1 MSDLIIAIFM
11 YMIIYVDSF
20 LYRRNSNGIEPWN
33 MSNPAVLPV
42 QRGPAVSSKFA
53 NKHANFNASHS
64 GCSQIVWPATLS
76 HNTCTK
82 QHLPIVPTM
91 ADNPEAKELSP
102 NPPSAFT
109 PVIPVR
115 DIEKDSLKTNQIEL
129 SSFTPSDRSFKTVLT
144 KHSIIHS
151 NVPTRSKSVSSVG
164 RQVKYLSLLLDGYYI
179 LCLLIVIPGV
189 VRNPP
194 KKKLPESQVGV
205 R

>member
-1 MSDLIIAIFM
+1 MLIRFFTEEIPMASNPGTCQIPPCSLFNADQLIA
-11 YMIIYVDSF
+11 
-20 LYRRNSNGIEPWN
+20 RNSPTDTQTLMPPILAAPG
-33 MSNPAVLPV
+33 V
-42 QRGPAVSSKFA
+42 
-53 NKHANFNASHS
+53 
-64 GCSQIVWPATLS
+64 VWPATLS

-129 SSFTPSDRSFKTVLT
+129 SSFTLSDRSFKTVLT

-151 NVPTRSKSVSSVG
+151 IVPTRPKSVSSVG
-164 RQVKYLSLLLDGYYI
+164 RKVKYLVCY
-179 LCLLIVIPGV
+179 
-189 VRNPP
+189 
-194 KKKLPESQVGV
+194 
-205 R
+205 